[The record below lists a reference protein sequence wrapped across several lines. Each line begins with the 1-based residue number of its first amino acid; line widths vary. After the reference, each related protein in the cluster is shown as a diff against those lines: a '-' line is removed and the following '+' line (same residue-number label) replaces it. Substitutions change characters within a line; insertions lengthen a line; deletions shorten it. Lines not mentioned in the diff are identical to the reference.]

1 MKVQR
6 ITISI
11 ALALGMLV
19 LFMVPLTLWQGA
31 EEAHAQDVGAAR
43 ISGITVDITP
53 TAGLILDV
61 NDLGDTEIRI
71 DPTSAS
77 IVSPTTAI
85 TLYKARF
92 ELKYDVDLVRR
103 VSLDASTAAQTFGG
117 VVQDINDDN
126 DGTVF
131 FNLTFD
137 AATPMTLTTTTVE
150 SLVDIEWQCLDVGTS
165 VIDLVDVDLDMT
177 DGLQSPDTAT
187 DGSVICDRPASA
199 IGIEPE
205 ESRTFEI
212 GEDVESTVVVTDVM
226 DVYGIDFGVKFN
238 NNVVEVKDVQATGL
252 LANTNPTWE
261 VRGDLLLFYGRASDA
276 LDGSGP
282 IANIT
287 WKTLEAGVSQQTFDG
302 VNTKFLDQNGQ
313 QVKKLQPS
321 ALQPET
327 RVAGGAIIVEPA
339 PAELYFESAALSV
352 GAGSSTNQ
360 DVKISGVSNICEVLY
375 RVTFDPNAVQVVDAD
390 PNLEG
395 IQIEVGSLFSSNV
408 NVSENVVNN
417 VAGTI
422 DFRVRS
428 QSALSALTTPG
439 QVAQI
444 TWEGLTGSTNLSFV
458 QHSVFDCDNDNIQH
472 EIRADSAPGSIT
484 VSGTAVTPTPTT
496 NPNDPTSTPTPTTN
510 PNDPTSTPTTNPND
524 PTATPTPTTNPND
537 PTSTPTPTTNPNDPT
552 ATPTTPSSGTSING
566 QVRVQGR
573 ASNGGAT
580 IHAGNVPCD
589 QFTASTSN
597 QVTTTDDT
605 GAFSF
610 DNNQTY
616 LCLVIVRDGHLT
628 AQRSNPSGDIGYIEL
643 PGGDFAPAGSTD
655 DKIDIFDLS
664 YAGSKFGSAD
674 SIADFNGGGDVDIF
688 DLAIVAGNYT
698 LSGPVNNWR

>member
-6 ITISI
+6 ITTSI

-19 LFMVPLTLWQGA
+19 LFMLPIVAWQGA
-31 EEAHAQDVGAAR
+31 REAYAQDVGAAR

-71 DPTSAS
+71 DPTSVS
-77 IVSPTTAI
+77 LVSPTTAI

-205 ESRTFEI
+205 ESRTFGI
-212 GEDVESTVVVTDVM
+212 GEEVESTVIVTDVM

-339 PAELYFESAALSV
+339 PAELYFESAALNV

-375 RVTFDPNAVQVVDAD
+375 RVTFDPSAVQVVDAD
-390 PNLEG
+390 PSLEG

-444 TWEGLTGSTNLSFV
+444 TWQGLTGSTNLSFV

-484 VSGTAVTPTPTT
+484 VSGSAPVPTAVPTGEPTAVPTGEPTAVPTGEPTAVPTGEPTAVPTGEPTAVPTGEPTAVPTT
-496 NPNDPTSTPTPTTN
+496 DPTNNITGRIRLEGSDAHTDFSIHADSVPCSSFSATDSNKVDATITPN
-510 PNDPTSTPTTNPND
+510 
-524 PTATPTPTTNPND
+524 
-537 PTSTPTPTTNPNDPT
+537 
-552 ATPTTPSSGTSING
+552 SSGNDASFSIPAG
-566 QVRVQGR
+566 TYQCLQVVRE
-573 ASNGGAT
+573 
-580 IHAGNVPCD
+580 D
-589 QFTASTSN
+589 YLST
-597 QVTTTDDT
+597 
-605 GAFSF
+605 
-610 DNNQTY
+610 
-616 LCLVIVRDGHLT
+616 
-628 AQRSNPSGDIGYIEL
+628 QRSSPSGDLGYTEL
-643 PGGDFAPAGSTD
+643 QAGDFNNDGTIS
-655 DKIDIFDLS
+655 IFDLA
-664 YAGSKFGSAD
+664 YIGDKYGKAD
-674 SIADFNGGGDVDIF
+674 GRADFNDDGTVDIF
-688 DLAIVAGNYT
+688 DISVVAGNYNMT
-698 LSGPVNNWR
+698 GPLTY